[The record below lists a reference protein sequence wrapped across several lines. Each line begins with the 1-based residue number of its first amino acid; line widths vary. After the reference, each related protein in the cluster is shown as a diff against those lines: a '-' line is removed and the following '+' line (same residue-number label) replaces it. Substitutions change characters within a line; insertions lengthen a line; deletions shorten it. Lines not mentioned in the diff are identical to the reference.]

1 VGWLTKAVI
10 VIVVFPVIGHAIY
23 TVVTWLLT
31 RAVLPLLT
39 VAESW
44 STTFHG
50 GVFVSTLAVA
60 ALGSWTVCRRLWP
73 SPPIR
78 IQR

>member
-1 VGWLTKAVI
+1 MGWLTKAVI

-31 RAVLPLLT
+31 RAVVPLLS

-44 STTFHG
+44 SAAFQG
-50 GVFVSTLAVA
+50 GVFVSTLVVA
-60 ALGSWTVCRRLWP
+60 ALGSWSVCRRLWP
-73 SPPIR
+73 SEPVR